1 MLERAISRESWG
13 EPATEEDRVKAQ
25 GNKVNHLGQEE
36 GSLESLEES
45 IGLCAIPSPVGA
57 VRQTPRGA
65 ARPQAAF
72 PVGRRRCGY
81 VWKHHPCQVEVGSPE
96 ERQREDGNS
105 TRLTRERPC
114 SVCSS
119 VLSSALWE
127 SQQSGPSMGQLRIS

>member
-72 PVGRRRCGY
+72 SVGRCGY
-81 VWKHHPCQVEVGSPE
+81 VWKHHPCQVEVEVLKRG
-96 ERQREDGNS
+96 
-105 TRLTRERPC
+105 RERMGTAPN
-114 SVCSS
+114 SQEKGPALFAPLFFPLLSGN
-119 VLSSALWE
+119 LSSLAPAWA
-127 SQQSGPSMGQLRIS
+127 S

>member
-13 EPATEEDRVKAQ
+13 EPGTEEDRVKAQ
-25 GNKVNHLGQEE
+25 GNKVNHQGQEE
-36 GSLESLEES
+36 GSLETLEES

-96 ERQREDGNS
+96 ERQREMGTAPNSQEKGPALFAPLFFPLLSGN
-105 TRLTRERPC
+105 
-114 SVCSS
+114 
-119 VLSSALWE
+119 LSSLAPAWA
-127 SQQSGPSMGQLRIS
+127 S

>member
-36 GSLESLEES
+36 GSVESLEES

-65 ARPQAAF
+65 ARPQAEF
-72 PVGRRRCGY
+72 PVGRGRCGY

-105 TRLTRERPC
+105 TRLTREKPALFAPLFFPLL
-114 SVCSS
+114 SGN
-119 VLSSALWE
+119 LSSLAPAWA
-127 SQQSGPSMGQLRIS
+127 S